1 MRVESDCERAA
12 HGAGWLIVA
21 LLVGGAAA
29 MGPSPAWA
37 ASSKAAVITFKVV
50 KQSAGM
56 AGKTPELRLLSA
68 GEAWQVHRGPSWSG
82 ENPREIFF
90 TVETNQ
96 PKAELPRVAVTAPG
110 VVPARV
116 IVGKQDVPF
125 QHQGD
130 TITFTLV
137 RDTRNAMLLN
147 QTLPDSE
154 GGLPIGIYHNWLIR
168 QDGPYRGQPPLE
180 IEAKAVL
187 NYLVAAREALKLMG
201 GHGPKDRRAYD
212 GEITLLGFEVACAR
226 GHRDDPP
233 HVHIM
238 MYVPG
243 YVGGEVPHFYMDAA
257 GKIVRNRFDIL
268 GDEHGKFPERAQII
282 ADKRRRAGDY
292 GPGKPCR
299 LEDLQGRLGLTVTI
313 TAEGGLLL
321 AASQGEPYLLV
332 GDAQG
337 AAEAVLV
344 KQGAKTLVRAHVED
358 DAEQGETRVTV
369 EHLGS
374 GSAARVVRQSLRYDP
389 YTGLA
394 PQKGRP

>member
-1 MRVESDCERAA
+1 
-12 HGAGWLIVA
+12 
-21 LLVGGAAA
+21 
-29 MGPSPAWA
+29 
-37 ASSKAAVITFKVV
+37 
-50 KQSAGM
+50 
-56 AGKTPELRLLSA
+56 
-68 GEAWQVHRGPSWSG
+68 
-82 ENPREIFF
+82 
-90 TVETNQ
+90 
-96 PKAELPRVAVTAPG
+96 
-110 VVPARV
+110 
-116 IVGKQDVPF
+116 
-125 QHQGD
+125 
-130 TITFTLV
+130 
-137 RDTRNAMLLN
+137 LN
-147 QTLPDSE
+147 QTLPDNE